1 MRRLWWLA
9 ACLPLVSGDDAA
21 MLKQMMDRLPEDS
34 PARAA
39 LESKYRM
46 AITPS
51 PPSSPDHTGMPWEG
65 LFVKVVKNPPMQRGL
80 AGKVGFAHSVDTT
93 GSRYEITFD
102 DPAGAGPAG
111 AGRTEFALH
120 YQWLA
125 LAEDEEVPPNL
136 RKLKADGW
144 KGPYADTKKKD
155 ELRI

>member
-1 MRRLWWLA
+1 M
-9 ACLPLVSGDDAA
+9 
-21 MLKQMMDRLPEDS
+21 
-34 PARAA
+34 RAA
-39 LESKYRM
+39 VN
-46 AITPS
+46 ATPCS
-51 PPSSPDHTGMPWEG
+51 LLAFPDVWTGMPWEG

-125 LAEDEEVPPNL
+125 LSLSLISRGAQL
-136 RKLKADGW
+136 CCS
-144 KGPYADTKKKD
+144 
-155 ELRI
+155 